1 MRKGEAGNMATDGP
15 ISQTAPRLQKQ
26 IETTVDAMVKQLRL
40 RFSSLLCML
49 LRSGWLTYVKLQTFD
64 DLH

>member
-1 MRKGEAGNMATDGP
+1 MATDGL

-26 IETTVDAMVKQLRL
+26 IETTVAAIVKQLRL

-49 LRSGWLTYVKLQTFD
+49 LRSGWLTLLYM
-64 DLH
+64 